1 METCKKNILN
11 EIDQQEKN
19 PSNVSNKNII
29 FHYMS
34 KQLNDYH
41 NFMCLLGTDQNK
53 ALEYV
58 NNVNCDTISKQNKID
73 TVFNGTTPCID
84 NSNTTFD
91 TIPNTSN
98 TSNTVGSEPRSY
110 TIGELLNGLDV
121 THNVG
126 NAHSNNSNVVTNNSA
141 NDNSVTDNSVNNSN
155 NVVVNINNFPIIY
168 PHGYENINFLSESD
182 MLNILRN
189 SNDLNYLFQ
198 KVFSNMI
205 NKNFNKRNM
214 NKGNITYIE
223 KEYEIAVSSEKSFQL
238 SMIDNL
244 ITLLK
249 RIFNYCKDKFTIEN
263 QIMIWKNIKI
273 TEREIKLDSEDIKE
287 SISNMILK
295 HNEYKSIRDNF
306 TNFKNKLDSSPEFI
320 GMLGGAIKDTVAQ
333 VTSFEKDL
341 NRITFNRKQITIF
354 GDDNN
359 DDEKLDLDNNDN
371 DITLN
376 RLEDTPRYKFFNNVL
391 VKHIEFFKN
400 RSNTIGDID
409 EYIDLQEL
417 QKNKEYE
424 TLINKYN
431 PPDDIREELKEKMI
445 TNEESVIQY
454 KVKNIKYISANI
466 NKS

>member
-1 METCKKNILN
+1 
-11 EIDQQEKN
+11 
-19 PSNVSNKNII
+19 
-29 FHYMS
+29 
-34 KQLNDYH
+34 
-41 NFMCLLGTDQNK
+41 
-53 ALEYV
+53 
-58 NNVNCDTISKQNKID
+58 
-73 TVFNGTTPCID
+73 
-84 NSNTTFD
+84 
-91 TIPNTSN
+91 
-98 TSNTVGSEPRSY
+98 
-110 TIGELLNGLDV
+110 
-121 THNVG
+121 
-126 NAHSNNSNVVTNNSA
+126 
-141 NDNSVTDNSVNNSN
+141 
-155 NVVVNINNFPIIY
+155 
-168 PHGYENINFLSESD
+168 
-182 MLNILRN
+182 
-189 SNDLNYLFQ
+189 
-198 KVFSNMI
+198 
-205 NKNFNKRNM
+205 
-214 NKGNITYIE
+214 
-223 KEYEIAVSSEKSFQL
+223 
-238 SMIDNL
+238 
-244 ITLLK
+244 
-249 RIFNYCKDKFTIEN
+249 
-263 QIMIWKNIKI
+263 
-273 TEREIKLDSEDIKE
+273 
-287 SISNMILK
+287 
-295 HNEYKSIRDNF
+295 
-306 TNFKNKLDSSPEFI
+306 
-320 GMLGGAIKDTVAQ
+320 MLGGAIKDTVAQ

>member
-1 METCKKNILN
+1 M
-11 EIDQQEKN
+11 
-19 PSNVSNKNII
+19 
-29 FHYMS
+29 
-34 KQLNDYH
+34 
-41 NFMCLLGTDQNK
+41 
-53 ALEYV
+53 
-58 NNVNCDTISKQNKID
+58 
-73 TVFNGTTPCID
+73 
-84 NSNTTFD
+84 
-91 TIPNTSN
+91 
-98 TSNTVGSEPRSY
+98 
-110 TIGELLNGLDV
+110 
-121 THNVG
+121 
-126 NAHSNNSNVVTNNSA
+126 
-141 NDNSVTDNSVNNSN
+141 NNSN

-273 TEREIKLDSEDIKE
+273 TERETKLDSEDIKE

-333 VTSFEKDL
+333 VPSFEKDL